1 MELKAIMKKFRRIL
15 SNALAVIGLTACVG
29 TFSACETNQPK
40 VRLTLAFNG
49 ETYDLEYTMY
59 RKITPTTVKHFLALV
74 DNDYFDGLCVHD
86 YQVGSAMHTGAY
98 TYATDTQE
106 LVYKNYYSTV
116 ASYIPQSVWL
126 DKYGQLPTYTLYGES
141 KANDFEVT
149 KGALQEQYGALVM
162 TYEEMDEAKDV
173 YVQRN
178 DGEGVSRRDYQENSA
193 TSKFYISLGT
203 TVKDNSDYCVFA
215 TLTEDGVE
223 QLKALQAAINEYI
236 DDTYD
241 GDDSEFTSVVYGDV
255 VDTLVGDSE
264 KAYDAPKMPIVIESA
279 EVIKF

>member
-1 MELKAIMKKFRRIL
+1 MKKFRRIL
-15 SNALAVIGLTACVG
+15 SNALAAIALTACVG

-59 RKITPTTVKHFLALV
+59 RKVTPTTVKHFLALV
-74 DNDYFDGLCVHD
+74 ENSYFNGLCVHD
-86 YQVGSAMHTGAY
+86 YDAETAMYTGAY
-98 TYATDTQE
+98 TYKEDTAE
-106 LVYKNYYSTV
+106 LEYKNYYETV

-126 DKYGQLPTYTLYGES
+126 DKEGTKPTYTLYGEN
-141 KANDFEVT
+141 KANDFEVK

-162 TYEEMDEAKDV
+162 TYEKAEEVTDV

-178 DGEGVSRRDYQENSA
+178 DGDGVSRRDYQENSA

-203 TVKDNSDYCVFA
+203 TVKSNDEYCVFA

-223 QLKALQAAINEYI
+223 ELKALQDAIDAYI
-236 DDTYD
+236 DATYD
-241 GDDSEFTSVVYGDV
+241 SADAFTETLEGLT
-255 VDTLVGDSE
+255 VDTINGE
-264 KAYDAPKMPIVIESA
+264 TTKKYDVPKMPIIIQSA
-279 EVIKF
+279 EVLKF